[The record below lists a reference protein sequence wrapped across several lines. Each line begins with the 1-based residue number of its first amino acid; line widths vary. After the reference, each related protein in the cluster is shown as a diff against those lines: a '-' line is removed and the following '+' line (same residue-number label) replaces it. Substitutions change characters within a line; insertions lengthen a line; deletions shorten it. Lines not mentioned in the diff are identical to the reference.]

1 IDRSSYNNSSASRLM
16 RSSAR
21 LARMVYEI
29 ASKNKT
35 NINRIYTEM
44 NFGYQSDKE
53 FSLNGKITK
62 AYMDHPRRT
71 KPILPPSVLKEIIL
85 NGGQNKLSP
94 ERRFDQ
100 SVYYTASH
108 LFDEIK

>member
-1 IDRSSYNNSSASRLM
+1 MPLTYSSGVILLCVEPLLIDPH
-16 RSSAR
+16 
-21 LARMVYEI
+21 I
-29 ASKNKT
+29 T

>member
-1 IDRSSYNNSSASRLM
+1 
-16 RSSAR
+16 
-21 LARMVYEI
+21 
-29 ASKNKT
+29 
-35 NINRIYTEM
+35 
-44 NFGYQSDKE
+44 
-53 FSLNGKITK
+53 
-62 AYMDHPRRT
+62 MDHPRRT